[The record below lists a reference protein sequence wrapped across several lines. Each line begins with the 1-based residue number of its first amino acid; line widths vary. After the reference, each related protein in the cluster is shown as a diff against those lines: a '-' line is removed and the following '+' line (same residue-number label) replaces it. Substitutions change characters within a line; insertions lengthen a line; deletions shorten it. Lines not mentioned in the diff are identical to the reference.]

1 MLEVSVLIL
10 CILLITSFVFVIK
23 LYSEVSSL
31 RNKNNKLKENVEKV
45 EDLTSVKIGDKALLP
60 DYGLTYTTNNLDFK
74 VDYEVE
80 ILEVSVDQVK
90 VKAISFT
97 SHDNFAKDPA
107 NKQAIIDFI
116 KNTWVVKNKVQLIV
130 NDQMRREKKLE
141 QLGIK

>member
-31 RNKNNKLKENVEKV
+31 RKKNNKLKENVEKV
-45 EDLTSVKIGDKALLP
+45 DDLTSVKIGDKALIP
-60 DYGLTYTTNNLDFK
+60 DFALTSKTNNLDFK

-80 ILEVSVDQVK
+80 ILEVSIDQVK
-90 VKAISFT
+90 VKAISYT
-97 SHDNFAKDPA
+97 SHDNFAKDPS
-107 NKQAIIDFI
+107 NRQGIIDFLQ
-116 KNTWVVKNKVQLIV
+116 NTWVVKNKVQLIV